1 MFGGTSPLRYRYT
14 NMMMQH
20 LDEFEK
26 VKQVRA
32 NTLLGTTDTSLPPW
46 PGS

>member
-1 MFGGTSPLRYRYT
+1 MLNVEGMFGGTSPLRYRYT

-26 VKQVRA
+26 VKQVRVRV
-32 NTLLGTTDTSLPPW
+32 TR
-46 PGS
+46 